1 MQILKQNTAN
11 KDKFRIAANKLLH
24 ICFLLKDKE
33 ETRSDYFF
41 VLQNRDSFK
50 EYFELM
56 GYELL
61 LQETAGVI
69 AINNQFGSGRL
80 RLKKIETILLLILR
94 LIYGEKR
101 KELSMTREVLTTTEE
116 IQKKYEML
124 QITSKPNLD
133 KTTLRDTVRLF
144 RRYNLLQN
152 ITTDVTLSNAQIKL
166 YPSIFFAVSADE
178 MTRLLEESEDRLKHL
193 TSGGDNNDE
202 EMDEEFNENPIN

>member
-1 MQILKQNTAN
+1 
-11 KDKFRIAANKLLH
+11 
-24 ICFLLKDKE
+24 
-33 ETRSDYFF
+33 
-41 VLQNRDSFK
+41 
-50 EYFELM
+50 M